1 MARGVRYCS
10 RSRDEETSRIINA
23 AADPRLFLFLFSL
36 TAQVYNVRPDEN
48 FNPPVRLHVFSFSS
62 LFSPLF
68 TRLCNSATLIINFVT
83 KFNSVVQLFDLRI
96 NANKLRINILSPS
109 LTRIRVTITLLR

>member
-62 LFSPLF
+62 LFSPF
-68 TRLCNSATLIINFVT
+68 SRDCNSATLIINFVT
-83 KFNSVVQLFDLRI
+83 KFNSVVQLIDLRI